1 MRSRRPPPL
10 PLNAIKAFEVAARH
24 ESFAAAAEELHVTA
38 AAVSR
43 HVKLL
48 ESILD
53 RQLFE
58 RRPQSLALTPFGRAW
73 LPALTDAFN
82 LIESSIARALRP
94 QPPATVSLS
103 VQTAFAVGWLMPRLA
118 RFYHALPHIA
128 LRLYTHT
135 ETPDL
140 LAEKRFDAMI
150 VSGRG
155 VWQNCEASVLI
166 PNQMVPVCS
175 PGFLVQRPYLQRPT
189 DLLSEP
195 LIVSEANPEDWRD
208 WFASVGL
215 KHVGIADKVAFPT
228 GFLPAQAAIHGLGI
242 ALADRALIDDDLRSG
257 RLVIALPVPALARG
271 TSWYVVTVPGR
282 RIDEPFRQLNLWLR
296 EEAQKHA
303 ASPPPAGGR

>member
-1 MRSRRPPPL
+1 MRSRPPPL

-43 HVKLL
+43 HIKLL

-58 RRPQSLALTPFGRAW
+58 RRPQSLVLTPFGRGW

-82 LIESSIARALRP
+82 LIESSTARALRP
-94 QPPATVSLS
+94 QPATTVSLS
-103 VQTAFAVGWLMPRLA
+103 VQAAFAIGWLIPRLA
-118 RFYHALPHIA
+118 NFYRQLPHIA

-140 LAEKRFDAMI
+140 VSEKRFDAMI

-155 VWQNCEASVLI
+155 VWANCESTVLI
-166 PNQMVPVCS
+166 PNHMVPVCS
-175 PGFLVQRPYLQRPT
+175 PGFLAERPYLRRPT
-189 DLLSEP
+189 DLLAEP

-208 WFASVGL
+208 WFASFGL
-215 KHVGIADKVAFPT
+215 KHVEIAEKVVFPT
-228 GFLPAQAAIHGLGI
+228 GFLPAQAAVHGLGI
-242 ALADRALIDDDLRSG
+242 SLADRALIDDDLRSG
-257 RLVIALPVPALARG
+257 RLVVALPVPALTRG
-271 TSWYVVTVPGR
+271 TSWYAVTVPGR
-282 RIDEPFRQLNLWLR
+282 RRDEAFQQLLAWLCK
-296 EEAQKHA
+296 EAQT
-303 ASPPPAGGR
+303 